1 MGTGQGKGNLFRWGW
16 GFWPQPGSFFSSHQS
31 HVVTASEPPI
41 LINGHKMPG
50 RQQPP
55 HSVES
60 AMIYGIGALRKKL
73 SELRE
78 TSDKWVSVAGGR
90 GGLDGGIHS

>member
-1 MGTGQGKGNLFRWGW
+1 M
-16 GFWPQPGSFFSSHQS
+16 
-31 HVVTASEPPI
+31 TASEPPI

-60 AMIYGIGALRKKL
+60 AVIYRIAALRKQL

-78 TSDKWVSVAGGR
+78 TSDKWVSVGW
-90 GGLDGGIHS
+90 GLDRGNRSQLEGLRDRLWPRVLAEHLRPIEGR

>member
-1 MGTGQGKGNLFRWGW
+1 M
-16 GFWPQPGSFFSSHQS
+16 
-31 HVVTASEPPI
+31 

-60 AMIYGIGALRKKL
+60 AVIYGIGALREQL
-73 SELRE
+73 SELGE
-78 TSDKWVSVAGGR
+78 ASENGSMQGGAYKEATMAR
-90 GGLDGGIHS
+90 DWLLCPVVLVGKLRSTEGR

>member
-1 MGTGQGKGNLFRWGW
+1 MRLGGDLSGQGKSVRSW
-16 GFWPQPGSFFSSHQS
+16 GFSLASSPTLKASPSSHQS
-31 HVVTASEPPI
+31 CFATALVPPM

-55 HSVES
+55 HSVEL
-60 AMIYGIGALRKKL
+60 AVIYGIGALREQL

-78 TSDKWVSVAGGR
+78 ASEKWAKQGGA
-90 GGLDGGIHS
+90 